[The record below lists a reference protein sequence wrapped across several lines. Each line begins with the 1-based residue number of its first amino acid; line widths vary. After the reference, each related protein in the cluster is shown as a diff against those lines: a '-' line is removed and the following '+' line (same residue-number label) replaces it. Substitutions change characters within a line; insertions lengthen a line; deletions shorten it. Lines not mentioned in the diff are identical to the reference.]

1 MGSLRDLVPQL
12 AALFGDDVRDVL
24 IAIIVLFVGWL
35 VARIGAWV
43 VKKGLES
50 TTIDNRIA
58 KWVLGD
64 QKGEGFEVEAWV
76 GKAVYYILLLFAL
89 VLFFNTL
96 HLTVVSEPLI
106 TLLNKVF
113 GYLPQLL
120 GAVLLVALAWVVAT
134 VARKTVS
141 IAADRWR
148 LDEKVVGEAGLEKD
162 AVPELGR
169 TLGDG
174 IYWLVFL
181 LFLPIVLG
189 TLNLGGLL
197 SPVQAMMDRLLTF
210 VPNILAAGLILAAG
224 WLIARIVQRI
234 VTNLL
239 AAVGIDGLGE
249 KIGLGTAL
257 GTRKLSGLVGLVVYV
272 FILFNV
278 ILSSLNAL
286 ALEAVTRPAS
296 QMLGQV
302 LEAIPRLFA
311 ASVLLALAFFVGRL
325 VAQLLVGVLAG
336 AGFDSVL
343 DKLGL
348 AIGSTT
354 SSGERPSGKQPSDL
368 AGTVLLVIIML
379 FASIEAAGLL
389 GFANLAV
396 LLASLLEFTGQLA
409 LGLVVFGVGLFLAN
423 FAATTIRA
431 SANPQAGLLAI
442 AARVGILVLST
453 AIALSQ
459 MGIAN
464 KIIELAFGLLL
475 GSLAVAAAI
484 AFGLGGRDVAAKQI
498 EEWREGLKS

>member
-1 MGSLRDLVPQL
+1 MGSLQEMVPQL
-12 AALFGDDVRDVL
+12 AALFGPDVL
-24 IAIIVLFVGWL
+24 KVVVAIFVLFGGWLIAMIVGW
-35 VARIGAWV
+35 A
-43 VKKGLES
+43 VKKALES

-64 QKGEGFEVEAWV
+64 QKGESFEVEAWV
-76 GKAVYYILLLFAL
+76 GKAVYYILLLFVI
-89 VLFFNTL
+89 VLFFDTL
-96 HLTVVSEPLI
+96 ELPAVSEPLT

-113 GYLPQLL
+113 GYVPQLL
-120 GAVLLVALAWVVAT
+120 GAALLVALAWFVAT
-134 VARKTVS
+134 VARKAVS

-162 AVPELGR
+162 AAPELGR

-189 TLNLGGLL
+189 TLQLGGLL
-197 SPVQAMMDRLLTF
+197 TPVQAMMDRLLTF

-239 AAVGIDGLGE
+239 AAVGVDRLGE

-278 ILSSLNAL
+278 ILSSLSAL

-296 QMLGQV
+296 EMLGQV

-325 VAQLLVGVLAG
+325 VAQLLAGVLAG
-336 AGFDSVL
+336 AGFDSIL

-348 AIGSTT
+348 AMSSTT
-354 SSGERPSGKQPSDL
+354 SSGKRPSDL
-368 AGTVLLVIIML
+368 AGTVLLTIIML

-431 SANPQAGLLAI
+431 SGNPQAGLLAT

-464 KIIELAFGLLL
+464 DIIELAFGLLL
-475 GSLAVAAAI
+475 GSFAVAAAI

-498 EEWREGLKS
+498 EDWREDLKS

>member
-1 MGSLRDLVPQL
+1 MAP
-12 AALFGDDVRDVL
+12 
-24 IAIIVLFVGWL
+24 
-35 VARIGAWV
+35 
-43 VKKGLES
+43 
-50 TTIDNRIA
+50 
-58 KWVLGD
+58 
-64 QKGEGFEVEAWV
+64 
-76 GKAVYYILLLFAL
+76 
-89 VLFFNTL
+89 
-96 HLTVVSEPLI
+96 
-106 TLLNKVF
+106 
-113 GYLPQLL
+113 
-120 GAVLLVALAWVVAT
+120 
-134 VARKTVS
+134 
-141 IAADRWR
+141 
-148 LDEKVVGEAGLEKD
+148 DEKVVGEAGLEKD
-162 AVPELGR
+162 AAPQLGK

-189 TLNLGGLL
+189 TLQLGGLL
-197 SPVQAMMDRLLTF
+197 APVQAMMDRLLTF
-210 VPNILAAGLILAAG
+210 VPNILAAGVILAAG

-239 AAVGIDGLGE
+239 AAVGVDRLGE
-249 KIGLGTAL
+249 KVGLGTAL

-296 QMLGQV
+296 EMLGQV

-311 ASVLLALAFFVGRL
+311 ACVLLALAYYVGRL

-348 AIGSTT
+348 AMSSTT
-354 SSGERPSGKQPSDL
+354 SSGKRPSDL
-368 AGTVLLVIIML
+368 AGTVLLTIIML

-396 LLASLLEFTGQLA
+396 LLANLLEFTGQLA
-409 LGLVVFGVGLFLAN
+409 LGLVVFAVGLFLAN
-423 FAATTIRA
+423 FAASTIRA
-431 SANPQAGLLAI
+431 SGNPQAALLAT
-442 AARVGILVLST
+442 AARLAILVLST

-464 KIIELAFGLLL
+464 DIIELAFGLLL
-475 GSLAVAAAI
+475 GSFAVAAAI

-498 EEWREGLKS
+498 EEWRDDLKS